1 MLDTEQVAGDGGFL
15 ATANKEQ
22 ERGSSALVAQ
32 WSARKR
38 IQIVLLC
45 SPSIL
50 DSF

>member
-1 MLDTEQVAGDGGFL
+1 MLDTEQVAGDGAYL

-22 ERGSSALVAQ
+22 EQGSSAPVAQ
-32 WSARKR
+32 WLARKR

-50 DSF
+50 DPF